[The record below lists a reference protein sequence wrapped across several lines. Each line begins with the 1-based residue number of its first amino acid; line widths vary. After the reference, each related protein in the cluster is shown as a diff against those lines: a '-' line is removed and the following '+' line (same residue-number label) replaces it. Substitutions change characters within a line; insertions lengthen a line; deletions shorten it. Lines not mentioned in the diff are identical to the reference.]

1 MRGANLFEHK
11 AGTSKLVHLHSEDDK
26 VELAEL
32 TELFEAVAAAARKE
46 LVESTR

>member
-1 MRGANLFEHK
+1 MNIKQELQSSLISIQMR
-11 AGTSKLVHLHSEDDK
+11 DK

>member
-1 MRGANLFEHK
+1 MNIKQELQSSFISIQR
-11 AGTSKLVHLHSEDDK
+11 TDK

>member
-1 MRGANLFEHK
+1 LNIKQELQSSFISIQM
-11 AGTSKLVHLHSEDDK
+11 TDK